1 VTPNLTAF
9 LSMVAQCE
17 VGTADK
23 TGYRVLY
30 GGGWFDSYDDH
41 PRQKITAGKY
51 TSTAAGRYQI
61 LAGTWDDFIK
71 AEGPH
76 RFDEDGQNLC
86 ARWLINRRGATADVE
101 GGRLRAAISKC
112 GKEWASL
119 PGSPYGQPV
128 RTLDYCERV
137 YAAHGG
143 SQIDGNT
150 TYRVERPTVPIETPK
165 KEPAMAALPILAAIL
180 PSVFKLFEPR
190 AQAAIAQ
197 ATGTDPNVA
206 AQFLQDFAGKLGAAV
221 GVPVVDDK
229 SAINA
234 VADITSQPNEAMVR
248 ALQDQA
254 LDYLDR
260 LASVMKQA
268 ADLDAVKWT
277 AEVGGKDAAAA
288 RSIKERMAGAWD
300 MTKAL
305 VLNTEGQTWFILVML
320 SGGLVYAVGLEKE
333 SLFTGLI
340 GIAGAVFNQVL
351 KNKQQANDYRF
362 DGTKESSDQSKA
374 LVAAA
379 TKG

>member
-9 LSMVAQCE
+9 LAMVAQCE

-101 GGRLRAAISKC
+101 AGRLRGAIAKC

-150 TYRVERPTVPIETPK
+150 TYRVERPTVPIE
-165 KEPAMAALPILAAIL
+165 PATAPDKGARMGPFALTALPAIL
-180 PSVFKLFEPR
+180 QMIPSLFGALGGDKGEKNAKIAQVVVDTFTAAVPGAANVQEAVEKAQADPVVR
-190 AQAAIAQ
+190 AQA
-197 ATGTDPNVA
+197 VA
-206 AQFLQDFAGKLGAAV
+206 AV
-221 GVPVVDDK
+221 
-229 SAINA
+229 
-234 VADITSQPNEAMVR
+234 EANPFVQH
-248 ALQDQA
+248 L
-254 LDYLDR
+254 
-260 LASVMKQA
+260 V
-268 ADLDAVKWT
+268 
-277 AEVGGKDAAAA
+277 EVGGGIGGAREEYAQINADYENDPPWRILAKFVANPVHWVTGVFLWFVQQFIPPLAQKTATLDAAAA
-288 RSIKERMAGAWD
+288 M
-300 MTKAL
+300 
-305 VLNTEGQTWFILVML
+305 
-320 SGGLVYAVGLEKE
+320 
-333 SLFTGLI
+333 GLI
-340 GIAGAVFNQVL
+340 VLIFGVIAVVGARWMGTYQQ
-351 KNKQQANDYRF
+351 KQ
-362 DGTKESSDQSKA
+362 KED
-374 LVAAA
+374 
-379 TKG
+379 